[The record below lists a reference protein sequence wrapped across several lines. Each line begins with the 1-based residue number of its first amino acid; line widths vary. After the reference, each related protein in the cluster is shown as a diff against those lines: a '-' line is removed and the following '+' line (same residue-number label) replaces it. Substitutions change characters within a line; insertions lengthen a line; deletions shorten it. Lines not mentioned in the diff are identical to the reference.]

1 MLLCLWAHELRLLAD
16 GVGRIRLRLLLLP
29 VLASHVFAFEGALGV
44 ADRIMAHLLIA
55 EKAGALHRAFRGGN
69 LREHIRIEFVL
80 DAVPEQFLALV
91 DESVHDVADTDSA
104 AQMPQFLLIIIPRR
118 IRLDISLNVEFLV
131 ELFEK
136 RRGSEWRERY
146 APSHPYMTRRKQNGL
161 PQAGKRLSASRSC
174 LHANYSSPS

>member
-1 MLLCLWAHELRLLAD
+1 MLLCLWAHELRLLAY

-104 AQMPQFLLIIIPRR
+104 AQMPKLLLIIIPRR

-136 RRGSEWRERY
+136 HAFLKRPARGILDDVDVPALGDNPVLDDTRIADERIDTIRG
-146 APSHPYMTRRKQNGL
+146 HHR
-161 PQAGKRLSASRSC
+161 
-174 LHANYSSPS
+174 H